1 MKERLEYIDMSRGL
15 ALLLVMVSH
24 NGGVPFGGYYLMSY
38 YIAVFFILSGL
49 TYYPNKNKAIKKRF
63 NQIIIPYFCYSGF
76 LLIVSFF
83 VMILKN
89 DFSTRRIAQSIVG
102 IIYSR
107 NQIFPDGDI
116 YMNIW
121 NAPLWFLTAF
131 FLSFCLLEYITQ
143 LEGMKKFRIEIICIL
158 LVVWYLFNKIPVL
171 LPWSLDNVPIF
182 VIFIYTAYWLKKPME
197 KVVGNMGQKVLI
209 MLVSSVIYVI
219 ACNLNKGINLS
230 LRNYGDYTGNDF
242 VKAILLF
249 VICFLGSVLLIL
261 LMSIIEK
268 NITANK
274 ILSFVGKNTIDYL
287 AIHLL
292 ILDMVKCLLKLVG
305 MEATEGILF
314 WIIVAIQDI
323 IMILCSTVWVLM
335 KRKIKNGVCRNL

>member
-1 MKERLEYIDMSRGL
+1 MKERFEYIDMSRGL
-15 ALLLVMVSH
+15 ALLLVVVSH

-49 TYYPNKNKAIKKRF
+49 TYYPNKNKAIEKRF
-63 NQIIIPYFCYSGF
+63 NQILIPYFGYNGF
-76 LLIVSFF
+76 LLIVSIFL
-83 VMILKN
+83 MILKN
-89 DFSTRRIAQSIVG
+89 DFSTRRIGQSIVG

-107 NQIFPDGDI
+107 NQIFPGGDV

-131 FLSFCLLEYITQ
+131 FLTFCLVEYISRI
-143 LEGMKKFRIEIICIL
+143 EGMKKFRLEIVCIL
-158 LVVWYLFNKIPVL
+158 LAVWYLFNKIPIL

-182 VIFIYTAYWLKKPME
+182 AIFTYVAYWLKEPMK
-197 KVVGNMGQKVLI
+197 KVVGNTKLKVIIGLI
-209 MLVSSVIYVI
+209 FSIIYVI
-219 ACNLNKGINLS
+219 ACNLNGGINLS

-249 VICFLGSVLLIL
+249 VICFGGAVLLIL
-261 LMSIIEK
+261 LMSMIEK
-268 NITANK
+268 STIANK
-274 ILSFVGKNTIDYL
+274 TLSFVGKHTIDYL

-292 ILDMVKCLLKLVG
+292 ILDMVKYLLKLVG

-314 WIIVAIQDI
+314 WIVIAIQDF
-323 IMILCSTVWVLM
+323 IMILCSTVWVLA
-335 KRKIKNGVCRNL
+335 KSKIKNGVCKCL